1 MKVIAVGNQKGG
13 VGKTTLSVNLASA
26 WKAEGK
32 RVMLID
38 TDPQGSSSMWVGES
52 DLTVVSHDHDKGG
65 LEELLP
71 HLADDFDVVVI
82 DLPPGT
88 PQATI
93 SAAQIANTLLVPVQP
108 SGLDIM
114 AAQAT
119 LDTVVEGSAKPRFV
133 INLRKQGTKLARSA
147 RTALEAYGVDVCR
160 QEIGGRVAYM
170 ESVLTGQS
178 VIDYQPEGKA
188 AQEIKSLASEV
199 FNNAA

>member
-1 MKVIAVGNQKGG
+1 MRVIAIGNQKGG
-13 VGKTTLSVNLASA
+13 VGKTTLSVNLAAA
-26 WKAEGK
+26 WRAEGK
-32 RVMLID
+32 RVLLID
-38 TDPQGSSSMWVGES
+38 TDPQRSSSMWAGQS
-52 DLTVVSHDHDKGG
+52 DLTVVGHDEGG
-65 LEELLP
+65 LEDLLP
-71 HLADDFDVVVI
+71 QLQGEFDVIVV

-88 PQATI
+88 PAATA
-93 SAAQIANTLLVPVQP
+93 SAARIANALLIPVQP

-119 LDTVVEGSAKPRFV
+119 LDMVAEGTAKPRFV

-147 RTALEAYGVDVCR
+147 RTALEAYGVEVCN

-170 ESVLTGQS
+170 ESVLSGQS

-188 AQEIKSLASEV
+188 AQEIRSLASEV

>member
-1 MKVIAVGNQKGG
+1 MKVIAIGNQKGG
-13 VGKTTLSVNLASA
+13 VGKTTLSVNLAAA

-38 TDPQGSSSMWVGES
+38 TDPQRSSSMWAGQS
-52 DLTVVSHDHDKGG
+52 DLTVVGHDEGG

-71 HLADDFDVVVI
+71 QLQGEFDVIVV

-88 PQATI
+88 PTATA
-93 SAAQIANTLLVPVQP
+93 SAARIANALLIPVQP

-119 LDTVVEGSAKPRFV
+119 LDMVAEGSAKPRFV

-170 ESVLTGQS
+170 ESVLSGQS
-178 VIDYQPEGKA
+178 VLDYQPEGKA

-199 FNNAA
+199 LSNAA